1 MTSVDIWREKK
12 ERKERKEDESN
23 EKGQEGRREEGR
35 NGRGKKRVGE
45 IKCLQTVFY
54 SKYFSSY

>member
-23 EKGQEGRREEGR
+23 EKGQAH
-35 NGRGKKRVGE
+35 KRVGGRKE
-45 IKCLQTVFY
+45 EMGGEKRG
-54 SKYFSSY
+54 